1 MLVPKLK
8 LEIFLAQ
15 EVTELEKRDNLLIVL
30 AESLMDD
37 LAELGFTWGFLEED
51 WDASAVGG
59 DHRLLREMLL

>member
-1 MLVPKLK
+1 LVPKLK

-37 LAELGFTWGFLEED
+37 LAELGFTWGFSGRGLGCICS
-51 WDASAVGG
+51 WRRSQAA
-59 DHRLLREMLL
+59 